1 MFRRFLFFKKLFIP
15 FFQKFQFLLVLFMEY
30 EGIVIRPPSEAE
42 SLILQAS
49 LGCSHNR
56 CTFCPTYKGRRF
68 RIKDLEAIKA
78 EIDEAAAYGPF
89 RKVFLADGDAL
100 IIPQPKLKAIL
111 EYLQEKIP
119 GLRRVGIYG
128 NAKSIL
134 RKSVEELKELKDRKL
149 GIVYLGVETGDEDL
163 LNKIQ
168 KGATFEQM
176 VAAGRRVKEAGI
188 TLSVTVLL
196 GLAGADPEKAR
207 QHAVETARV
216 LSAIDPD
223 FASALT
229 LMVVPGT
236 PLHEEV
242 RAGRFQVPSPFQL
255 LEELGTLIANTDFS
269 RCYFTS
275 NHASNYLPIKAR
287 MPKDKDAVVRLIQ
300 KVVSTRDS
308 SRLRPEFLRGL

>member
-1 MFRRFLFFKKLFIP
+1 
-15 FFQKFQFLLVLFMEY
+15 MEY

-42 SLILQAS
+42 SLILQAT

-68 RIKDLEAIKA
+68 RMKDLRALRQ
-78 EIDEAAAYGPF
+78 EIDEAALGGLF

-100 IIPQPKLKAIL
+100 MMPQGQLVLIL
-111 EYLQEKIP
+111 EYLKEKIP

-134 RKSVEELKELKDRKL
+134 RKTPDKLRELKRRGL
-149 GIVYLGVETGDEDL
+149 GIVYLGVETGDEEL
-163 LNKIQ
+163 LEKVA
-168 KGATFEQM
+168 KGATRAQM
-176 VAAGRRVKEAGI
+176 VEAGRRVEEAGI

-196 GLAGADPEKAR
+196 GLGGVEGSQRHAR
-207 QHAVETARV
+207 ATARI
-216 LSAIDPD
+216 LSEIDPT

-236 PLHEEV
+236 PLYREAE
-242 RAGRFQVPSPFQL
+242 AGRFRLPSPFQL
-255 LEELGTLIANTDFS
+255 LEELGTIISQARFS
-269 RCYFTS
+269 RCYFTA
-275 NHASNYLPIKAR
+275 NHASNYLPLRAR
-287 MPKDKDAVVRLIQ
+287 LPKDQEETVRLIQ
-300 KVVSTRDS
+300 EVIASGDG

>member
-1 MFRRFLFFKKLFIP
+1 
-15 FFQKFQFLLVLFMEY
+15 MEY

-42 SLILQAS
+42 SLILQVT

-68 RIKDLEAIKA
+68 RIKDLDLIKQ
-78 EIDEAAAYGPF
+78 EIGEMAPYGPF

-100 IIPQPKLKAIL
+100 IIPQPKLLAVLDHLNERIA
-111 EYLQEKIP
+111 

-134 RKSVEELKELKDRKL
+134 RKNVEELKALKERKL
-149 GIVYLGVETGDEDL
+149 GILYLGVETGDPAL
-163 LNKIQ
+163 LERIG
-168 KGATFEQM
+168 KGATYEQM

-188 TLSVTVLL
+188 NLSVTVLL
-196 GLAGADPEKAR
+196 GLGGVGYGER
-207 QHAVETARV
+207 HALATAKI
-216 LSAIDPD
+216 LSDIDPD

-236 PLHEEV
+236 PLHEEMK
-242 RAGRFQVPSPFQL
+242 AGRFQLPSPFEL
-255 LEELGTLIANTDFS
+255 LEELGTIVSRSNFS

-287 MPKDKDAVVRLIQ
+287 MPRDKEAVVDLIHQ
-300 KVVSTRDS
+300 IVSSRDP

>member
-1 MFRRFLFFKKLFIP
+1 
-15 FFQKFQFLLVLFMEY
+15 MEY

-42 SLILQAS
+42 SLILQVT

-68 RIKDLEAIKA
+68 RIKDLDRVKE
-78 EIDEAAAYGPF
+78 EIDEMAPYGPF

-100 IIPQPKLKAIL
+100 IMPQDKLIAIL
-111 EYLQEKIP
+111 QCLKEKLP

-134 RKSVEELKELKDRKL
+134 RKSVEELRALKALKL
-149 GIVYLGVETGDEDL
+149 GIVYLGVETGDQTL
-163 LNKIQ
+163 LEKVR
-168 KGATFEQM
+168 KGASYEQM
-176 VAAGRRVKEAGI
+176 VEAGRRVREAGI
-188 TLSVTVLL
+188 TLSATVLL
-196 GLAGADPEKAR
+196 GLGGVEHSQ
-207 QHAVETARV
+207 QHALATAKI
-216 LSAIDPD
+216 LSDIDPD

-236 PLHEEV
+236 PLHEEMES
-242 RAGRFQVPSPFQL
+242 GRFQLPTPFQL
-255 LEELGTLIANTDFS
+255 LEELGTIIAHAYFTN
-269 RCYFTS
+269 CYFTS

-287 MPKDKDAVVRLIQ
+287 LPRDKEAVVRLIQ
-300 KVVSTRDS
+300 KVVSSQDA

>member
-1 MFRRFLFFKKLFIP
+1 
-15 FFQKFQFLLVLFMEY
+15 
-30 EGIVIRPPSEAE
+30 
-42 SLILQAS
+42 LILQVT

-68 RIKDLEAIKA
+68 RIKDLDATKK
-78 EIDEAAAYGPF
+78 EIDEVAPYGPF

-100 IIPQPKLKAIL
+100 IIPQPKLVALL
-111 EYLQEKIP
+111 EYLIEKLP

-134 RKSVEELKELKDRKL
+134 RKSVEELKALKALRL
-149 GIVYLGVETGDEDL
+149 GIVYLGVETGDPAL
-163 LNKIQ
+163 LEKVR
-168 KGATFEQM
+168 KGVSFEQM
-176 VAAGRRVKEAGI
+176 VDAARRVKEAGI

-196 GLAGADPEKAR
+196 GLGGVGHGP
-207 QHAVETARV
+207 QHALATAKI
-216 LSAIDPD
+216 LSEIDPD

-236 PLHEEV
+236 PLYEEME
-242 RAGRFQVPSPFQL
+242 AGRFQLPSPFQL
-255 LEELGTLIANTDFS
+255 LEELGTIISHSDLS

-287 MPKDKDAVVRLIQ
+287 LPRDKEAVVRLIQ
-300 KVVSTRDS
+300 DVVSSQDAGL
-308 SRLRPEFLRGL
+308 LRPEFLRGL

>member
-1 MFRRFLFFKKLFIP
+1 LRTQYSISVIFHFSE
-15 FFQKFQFLLVLFMEY
+15 VLKDMEF

-42 SLILQAS
+42 SLILQVT

-68 RIKDLEAIKA
+68 RIKDLDTIKS
-78 EIDEAAAYGPF
+78 EIDEAAPYGPF

-100 IIPQPKLKAIL
+100 IIPQPKLLAIL
-111 EYLQEKIP
+111 EYLQEKIR

-134 RKSVEELKELKDRKL
+134 RKSVDELKVLKNRKL
-149 GIVYLGVETGDEDL
+149 GIIYLGVETGNPAL
-163 LNKIQ
+163 LEKIR
-168 KGATFEQM
+168 KGASYEQM
-176 VAAGRRVKEAGI
+176 VEAGRRVKEAGI

-196 GLAGADPEKAR
+196 GLGGIEHGH
-207 QHAVETARV
+207 QHALATAKI
-216 LSAIDPD
+216 LSDIDPD

-236 PLHEEV
+236 PLYADME
-242 RAGRFQVPSPFQL
+242 AGRFQLPTPFQL
-255 LEELGTLIANTDFS
+255 LEELGVIVAHSHLS
-269 RCYFTS
+269 QCYFTS

-287 MPKDKDAVVRLIQ
+287 LPRDKEAVVNLIHQ
-300 KVVSTRDS
+300 VVSSEDA

>member
-1 MFRRFLFFKKLFIP
+1 
-15 FFQKFQFLLVLFMEY
+15 MEY

-42 SLILQAS
+42 SLILQVT

-68 RIKDLEAIKA
+68 RIKDLEAIKK
-78 EIDEAAAYGPF
+78 EIDEVAPYGPF

-100 IIPQPKLKAIL
+100 IIPQLKFAAVLQSLTEKL
-111 EYLQEKIP
+111 P

-134 RKSVEELKELKDRKL
+134 RKSVAELKALRDLKL
-149 GIVYLGVETGDEDL
+149 GIVYLGVETGDPAL
-163 LNKIQ
+163 LKEVQ
-168 KGATFEQM
+168 KGASPEQ
-176 VAAGRRVKEAGI
+176 VIEAGRRIKEAGI

-196 GLAGADPEKAR
+196 GLGGSGYGQP
-207 QHAVETARV
+207 HALATAKI

-236 PLHEEV
+236 PLYEEME
-242 RAGRFQVPSPFQL
+242 AGRFQLPSPFQL
-255 LEELGTLIANTDFS
+255 LEELGTIVAHSNFS
-269 RCYFTS
+269 HCYFTS

-287 MPKDKDAVVRLIQ
+287 LPKDKEAVVGLIQ
-300 KVVSTRDS
+300 KVISSQDT

>member
-1 MFRRFLFFKKLFIP
+1 
-15 FFQKFQFLLVLFMEY
+15 MEF

-42 SLILQAS
+42 SLILQVS

-111 EYLQEKIP
+111 EYLQGKIP

-134 RKSVEELKELKDRKL
+134 RKSVEELKELKERKL
-149 GIVYLGVETGDEDL
+149 GIVYLGVETGDEEL
-163 LNKIQ
+163 LKKIQ
-168 KGATFEQM
+168 KGATSHQM
-176 VAAGRRVKEAGI
+176 VEAGRRVKEAGI
-188 TLSVTVLL
+188 TLSATVLL
-196 GLAGADPEKAR
+196 GLAGVDPEKAH
-207 QHAVETARV
+207 QHALETARV
-216 LSAIDPD
+216 LSDIDPD

-236 PLHEEV
+236 PLYDEM
-242 RAGRFQVPSPFQL
+242 RAGRFRVPSPFQL
-255 LEELGTLIANTDFS
+255 LEELGTLLANANFS

-287 MPKDKDAVVRLIQ
+287 MPKDKDAVVRLIHQ
-300 KVVSTRDS
+300 VVSSRDS

>member
-1 MFRRFLFFKKLFIP
+1 
-15 FFQKFQFLLVLFMEY
+15 MEY

-42 SLILQAS
+42 SLILQVT

-56 CTFCPTYKGRRF
+56 CTFCPTYKDRRF
-68 RIKDLEAIKA
+68 RIKDLDTIKS
-78 EIDEAAAYGPF
+78 EIDEVTPYDPF

-100 IIPQPKLKAIL
+100 IIPQPKLLAIL
-111 EYLQEKIP
+111 EYLQEKIR

-134 RKSVEELKELKDRKL
+134 RKSMDELKALKNRKL
-149 GIVYLGVETGDEDL
+149 GIIYLGVETGDPAL
-163 LNKIQ
+163 LEKIR
-168 KGATFEQM
+168 KGASYEQM
-176 VAAGRRVKEAGI
+176 VEAGKRVKEAGI

-196 GLAGADPEKAR
+196 GLGGVEYGQ
-207 QHAVETARV
+207 QHGLATAKI
-216 LSAIDPD
+216 LSDIDPD

-236 PLHEEV
+236 PLYEDME
-242 RAGRFQVPSPFQL
+242 AGHFQLPTPFQL
-255 LEELGTLIANTDFS
+255 LEELGTIVAHSHFS
-269 RCYFTS
+269 QCYFTS

-287 MPKDKDAVVRLIQ
+287 LPRDKEAVVNLIQ
-300 KVVSTRDS
+300 QVVSSEDT